1 MTARLSIRSSTEAPA
16 AAGDWVMAH
25 CLEAGLG
32 DTTAFRVMTCVV
44 EAVNNCVEHAYRDT
58 PGEIGIRL
66 FRNSRWL
73 VVQIQD
79 RGAPVA
85 AANRAGRTRPAADR
99 RPRLVHHATVDGHC
113 AVPAPQP
120 EKRRHVGKVP
130 RITPSHGLPLPGTSH
145 IPASSARY
153 WHADC
158 INNREQIITT
168 P

>member
-16 AAGDWVMAH
+16 TAGNWVMDH

-73 VVQIQD
+73 VVQVQD
-79 RGAPVA
+79 RGAPVERQTA
-85 AANRAGRTRPAADR
+85 PAEPDPLQIDGRGWYIMQQWMDIAQYR
-99 RPRLVHHATVDGHC
+99 RRNLKNVVTLAKYL
-113 AVPAPQP
+113 
-120 EKRRHVGKVP
+120 E
-130 RITPSHGLPLPGTSH
+130 
-145 IPASSARY
+145 
-153 WHADC
+153 
-158 INNREQIITT
+158 
-168 P
+168 